1 MDLSGFSAWVVPH
14 EIDEGEAMKSALSQ
28 FTKDDAANSITDKP
42 KAASLLMI
50 PEFGVLSGL
59 YSLADGVIIG
69 GGYGKATHNVLEAT
83 VQGKVAASGPNW
95 QKIAENHELVELGY
109 LIPAQNESS
118 YRQYLQ
124 RIGTSEFT
132 AKGSEAQ
139 QWILSQKGASEKI
152 LKVLEQA
159 VHL

>member
-1 MDLSGFSAWVVPH
+1 
-14 EIDEGEAMKSALSQ
+14 
-28 FTKDDAANSITDKP
+28 
-42 KAASLLMI
+42 
-50 PEFGVLSGL
+50 
-59 YSLADGVIIG
+59 
-69 GGYGKATHNVLEAT
+69 
-83 VQGKVAASGPNW
+83 ASGPNW
-95 QKIAENHELVELGY
+95 QKIAENHELVEMGY

-139 QWILSQKGASEKI
+139 QWVLSQKGASEKI

-159 VHL
+159 VQL

>member
-1 MDLSGFSAWVVPH
+1 MSK
-14 EIDEGEAMKSALSQ
+14 GEAMKTALSQ
-28 FTKDDAANSITDKP
+28 FTEDDAANSITDNPKP
-42 KAASLLMI
+42 TSLLMI
-50 PEFGVLSGL
+50 QEFGVLSGL

-95 QKIAENHELVELGY
+95 QKIAENHELVEMGY

-124 RIGTSEFT
+124 RIGTSEFI
-132 AKGSEAQ
+132 AEGSEAQ
-139 QWILSQKGASEKI
+139 QWVLSQKGASEKI

-159 VHL
+159 VQL